1 MSGPT
6 FRFKRL
12 PPDQLLD
19 FIEPT
24 VAWGF
29 GRPTRWSE
37 SREPSGGGSVKDL
50 HHQGSLFR
58 CRPRQHTFQE
68 DPVLVAKQK
77 KTSRAPA
84 SCVLISQSKAFDL
97 WTWVLPRPA
106 WVFGSPDCLMTGCE
120 KLCLFECVL
129 VCFAG
134 CVVWVLVVLAEWD
147 ALCWFWF
154 FGGLVAVWWLC
165 GCLRA
170 WLIFCVL
177 VVWLFGC
184 LVVWV
189 VCPTRLYT

>member
-1 MSGPT
+1 MGAQLAGLKVVSLPAGARSKICTIKARFSGVVPVSILSRKIL
-6 FRFKRL
+6 F
-12 PPDQLLD
+12 
-19 FIEPT
+19 
-24 VAWGF
+24 
-29 GRPTRWSE
+29 WS
-37 SREPSGGGSVKDL
+37 
-50 HHQGSLFR
+50 QN
-58 CRPRQHTFQE
+58 
-68 DPVLVAKQK
+68 K

-129 VCFAG
+129 VCFTG
-134 CVVWVLVVLAEWD
+134 CSVWVLVVLAEWD